1 MKKLISTAF
10 YVLMAFVFPGVARAQ
25 EIPTSVVTTSDT
37 FGGFTNLQTIFAWIF
52 NIFIYLGWAGVFIGL
67 GFILFSLIYKLMNSD
82 NEEAMKTVQGYITK
96 AILIVIAGLL
106 LISIS
111 FIINFV
117 ATFLG
122 YGDTAN
128 FWFGGN
134 PTDTE

>member
-1 MKKLISTAF
+1 MKKLISTAI
-10 YVLMAFVFPGVARAQ
+10 YALMIFVFPVAARAQ
-25 EIPTSVVTTSDT
+25 EIPTTVVTTSST
-37 FGGFTNLQTIFAWIF
+37 FGGFTNLQTLFAWIF
-52 NIFIYLGWAGVFIGL
+52 NIFIYLGWAGVFIGI

-111 FIINFV
+111 FIINFI

-122 YGDTAN
+122 YGATSN
-128 FWFGGN
+128 FWFG
-134 PTDTE
+134 TT